1 MLPVLSPFP
10 RGKIASLDFS
20 PALLL
25 PGVVGHL
32 THEDVPGDNLFG
44 CGERDE
50 EFVASDRVVYA
61 GQIVGAIVAK
71 SEEVNRENHADI
83 RNL

>member
-1 MLPVLSPFP
+1 MSPLP
-10 RGKIASLDFS
+10 RGKISSLDFS
-20 PALLL
+20 AALSL

-61 GQIVGAIVAK
+61 GQIVGAVVAK
-71 SEEVNRENHADI
+71 SEEVNRENHMLTFG
-83 RNL
+83 RSL